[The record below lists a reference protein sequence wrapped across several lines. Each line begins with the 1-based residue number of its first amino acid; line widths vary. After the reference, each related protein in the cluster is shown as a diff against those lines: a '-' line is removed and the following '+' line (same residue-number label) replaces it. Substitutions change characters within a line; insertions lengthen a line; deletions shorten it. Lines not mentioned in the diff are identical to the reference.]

1 MNALTAT
8 LPALRFGFERLATSC
23 RGLLRLRQRSRPHRS
38 EPSHSLL
45 PLQTEWVDT
54 APGVQV
60 TCLDG
65 CLLLNYEGQQRDI
78 ILVRGESHSCDTE
91 GRMVVHAFVATDL
104 LIH

>member
-8 LPALRFGFERLATSC
+8 LPALRFRFERLASSW
-23 RGLLRLRQRSRPHRS
+23 RGLLHPAARSAERRR

-54 APGVQV
+54 APGVLV

-65 CLLLNYEGQQRDI
+65 CVLLNYEGEPRDI
-78 ILVRGESHSCDTE
+78 ILVRGESHSCDTK
-91 GRMVVHAFVATDL
+91 GRLAVHAFVATDV

>member
-8 LPALRFGFERLATSC
+8 LPALRFRFEQLATSW
-23 RGLLRLRQRSRPHRS
+23 RGLLGPAPRSTRERS
-38 EPSHSLL
+38 KPSHSLM
-45 PLQTEWVDT
+45 PLQTEWVNT

-91 GRMVVHAFVATDL
+91 GRLAVHAFVATDV

>member
-8 LPALRFGFERLATSC
+8 LPALRLHFEQFASSW
-23 RGLLRLRQRSRPHRS
+23 RGLLRPEPAPRRVREQ
-38 EPSHSLL
+38 PSHSLL
-45 PLQTEWVDT
+45 PLQTEWMDT
-54 APGVQV
+54 QPGVQV

-78 ILVRGESHSCDTE
+78 ILVRGESHACDTK
-91 GRMVVHAFVATDL
+91 GRMTVHALIATDV